1 MNSLK
6 IIFLSSVFLFANC
19 SLINDKFFSRSNKTV
34 KEKPEKQEEEIVMER
49 VYIEDE
55 KEEVKIVERNDGLQ
69 GDIENQNNIEYPNLA
84 DVPERPDPSISI
96 DEQDK
101 IVKDLENK
109 SQLQPVPS
117 KEVYENK
124 VPDIETSFTDV
135 NVSDKKYDNRRKRT
149 YENTKS
155 SIKDVQLSKL
165 QEIKNFKPTSDPKNQ
180 ASMNEEEKELHN
192 LAKEL
197 KNIKTQEQIIEVED
211 KIKKNDLYYTPQDIE
226 KILGIKKRTDIK
238 VKEKKPEKIMAKK
251 ENKTD
256 ISKNIDKT
264 IIEKKQIEEREV
276 PVARVTFNHGS
287 SHLSDEDLSKI
298 KKVANLFYEN
308 EGKKIVIVGH
318 ASSRTNYD
326 MDLTK
331 HALVNFNI
339 SLERARTVMKQFS
352 TIGFNSQRIELVA
365 MSDAKP
371 LYAEIMPRLEAANRR
386 AEIYIQY

>member
-6 IIFLSSVFLFANC
+6 IIFLSSVFLVANC
-19 SLINDKFFSRSNKTV
+19 SLVNDKFFSRSNKTV
-34 KEKPEKQEEEIVMER
+34 NEKPEKQEEEIVMER

-55 KEEVKIVERNDGLQ
+55 KEEVKIVESNDGLQ

-101 IVKDLENK
+101 IVKDLENN

-117 KEVYENK
+117 KEVHENK
-124 VPDIETSFTDV
+124 VPDIETSFNDA
-135 NVSDKKYDNRRKRT
+135 NISDKKYDNRQRT

-165 QEIKNFKPTSDPKNQ
+165 QEIKNFKPTSNPKNQ

-197 KNIKTQEQIIEVED
+197 KNIKTQEQIIEVEK

-238 VKEKKPEKIMAKK
+238 VKEKKSEKIMAKK

-256 ISKNIDKT
+256 ISKNNDKT

-276 PVARVTFNHGS
+276 PVARITFNHGS
-287 SHLSDEDLSKI
+287 SHLSDVDLSKI

-339 SLERARTVMKQFS
+339 SLDRARKVMSEFS
-352 TIGFNSQRIELVA
+352 TIGFDSQSIELVA

-371 LYAEIMPRLEAANRR
+371 LYSEIMPRLEAGNRR
-386 AEIYIQY
+386 AEIFIQY

>member
-1 MNSLK
+1 MSL
-6 IIFLSSVFLFANC
+6 FLIKRIGTFTKNVWAQDDC
-19 SLINDKFFSRSNKTV
+19 PPKFFSRSNKTV
-34 KEKPEKQEEEIVMER
+34 NEKPEKQEEEIVMER

-55 KEEVKIVERNDGLQ
+55 KEEVKIVESNDGLQ

-101 IVKDLENK
+101 IVKDLENN

-117 KEVYENK
+117 KEVHENK
-124 VPDIETSFTDV
+124 VPDIETSFNDA
-135 NVSDKKYDNRRKRT
+135 NISDKKYDNRQRT

-165 QEIKNFKPTSDPKNQ
+165 QEIKNFKPTSNPKNQ

-197 KNIKTQEQIIEVED
+197 KNIKTQEQIIEVEK

-238 VKEKKPEKIMAKK
+238 VKEKKSEKIMAKK

-256 ISKNIDKT
+256 ISINNDKT
-264 IIEKKQIEEREV
+264 IIE
-276 PVARVTFNHGS
+276 
-287 SHLSDEDLSKI
+287 
-298 KKVANLFYEN
+298 
-308 EGKKIVIVGH
+308 
-318 ASSRTNYD
+318 
-326 MDLTK
+326 
-331 HALVNFNI
+331 
-339 SLERARTVMKQFS
+339 
-352 TIGFNSQRIELVA
+352 
-365 MSDAKP
+365 
-371 LYAEIMPRLEAANRR
+371 
-386 AEIYIQY
+386 

>member
-1 MNSLK
+1 MG
-6 IIFLSSVFLFANC
+6 
-19 SLINDKFFSRSNKTV
+19 TV
-34 KEKPEKQEEEIVMER
+34 H
-49 VYIEDE
+49 
-55 KEEVKIVERNDGLQ
+55 
-69 GDIENQNNIEYPNLA
+69 
-84 DVPERPDPSISI
+84 
-96 DEQDK
+96 
-101 IVKDLENK
+101 
-109 SQLQPVPS
+109 
-117 KEVYENK
+117 ENK
-124 VPDIETSFTDV
+124 VPDIETSFNDA
-135 NVSDKKYDNRRKRT
+135 NISDKKYDNRQRT

-165 QEIKNFKPTSDPKNQ
+165 QEIKNFKPTSNPKNQ

-197 KNIKTQEQIIEVED
+197 KNIKTQEQIIEVEK

-238 VKEKKPEKIMAKK
+238 VKEKKSEKIMAKK

-256 ISKNIDKT
+256 ISKNNDKT

-276 PVARVTFNHGS
+276 PVARITFNHGS
-287 SHLSDEDLSKI
+287 SHLSDVDLSKI

-371 LYAEIMPRLEAANRR
+371 LYAEIMPSLEAANRR